1 MNKRS
6 LLKSLLA
13 ATLVCATV
21 TFAGEGAAVKGNP
34 ESKIYHK
41 PACKHYTAKGTTT
54 EFKTEADA
62 KKAGYKPCKKCG
74 KTQKKETEKKTE
86 KKTPAPEKK

>member
-13 ATLVCATV
+13 VTLVCATV
-21 TFAGEGAAVKGNP
+21 TFAGEGAAIKGNP
-34 ESKIYHK
+34 QSKIYHK
-41 PACKHYTAKGTTT
+41 SACKHYTAKGTTT

-62 KKAGYKPCKKCG
+62 KKAGYKSCKCG
-74 KTQKKETEKKTE
+74 KAQKNTEKKTE
-86 KKTPAPEKK
+86 KKTPAPKEK